1 MSGLS
6 FRAQLHKIGDIMT
19 IENIMKKYDSMTID
33 KFKDYLFSDVGDV
46 DIIVG
51 FIKANDETKIQEY
64 SDMICNDSGYKGIF
78 LEGNQYII
86 SNDKNEVHIIDTV
99 AAEYAK
105 NSLIEMVFEIDEF
118 IFLIRHKKEYMEWFK
133 QNTKCILFDNT
144 PH

>member
-1 MSGLS
+1 
-6 FRAQLHKIGDIMT
+6 MT
-19 IENIMKKYDSMTID
+19 IENIMKKYDSMTIN
-33 KFKDYLFSDVGDV
+33 KFKDFLFIDVGDIDDV

-78 LEGNQYII
+78 LDGNQYII
-86 SNDKNEVHIIDTV
+86 SNDKNEVHIIDTI

-118 IFLIRHKKEYMEWFK
+118 IFLIRHKKEYMEWFNK
-133 QNTKCILFDNT
+133 R
-144 PH
+144 